1 MNYLVSISG
10 QLSPLAIQIENG
22 GFAWN
27 YSTKE
32 ICALATGNE
41 KEAKVCGASVW
52 EATPRD
58 VVSLFKQ
65 LSKLAQSH
73 AGVAVSLLS
82 VSVTKAA
89 DVPLADRVSFRPI
102 SLSDRFVLRTVDG
115 GDGLTVVEGTLP
127 VAVNYPEFLVWT
139 AASLLDKAEL

>member
-10 QLSPLAIQIENG
+10 KMSPLAIQIESG

-32 ICALATGNE
+32 ICALATGSE
-41 KEAKVCGASVW
+41 KEAKAAGAKAW
-52 EATPRD
+52 DATPRD

-65 LSKLAQSH
+65 LSKLAQVSG
-73 AGVAVSLLS
+73 GVAVSLLC
-82 VSVTKAA
+82 VSVTKAL
-89 DVPLADRVSFRPI
+89 DIPLADRVSCYPV
-102 SLSDRFVLRTVDG
+102 SLSERFVLRTVDG
-115 GDGLTVVEGTLP
+115 GDGLTVVEVTLP
-127 VAVNYPEFLVWT
+127 VGVNYPEFLIWT